1 MSFPDP
7 IQQSDA
13 FIAYLRAEN
22 IDFCVRL
29 FERYQARPPDLSN
42 GRLDEA
48 NLVKWCED
56 ICTLLGKVFFMSRAQ
71 SERQGLYS
79 TLCEICSQ
87 DVAEV
92 ERQLEAQQ
100 TADAATERQREE
112 DAPFQEK
119 SKGGTGER
127 GTRKGSTDDASDA
140 LPTVRAEASGLRRTG
155 RTRLRPVLEAAQEL
169 QCHRD
174 PDASTKE
181 MPVSVAQSASR
192 KRKARPSVDAHIART
207 ISRSDN
213 EAGPS
218 TRSRG
223 KQHAPLQAH
232 PRIGHSKG
240 SSFRHHTP
248 DLALVKKSSKTDL
261 RDVYRR
267 LGDEHSA
274 LARTYKER
282 LGDQHS
288 LLRGHTRSWPTEWT
302 DATYHYLLNC
312 CELVTASSGIRHRA
326 SDVGRQ
332 LSDIGRLVSCV
343 RRQALDISAGCDS
356 PEETQAHY
364 WNAEQS
370 DGSYTQYGIVR
381 PRSGGP
387 GGQISTQSDKVFKA
401 GGTVITQ
408 IWCRLGK
415 TGTIGLLK
423 CLHWKADQSG
433 TGLAWKA
440 NMKRVERIFNAILE
454 HPDLQG
460 AKRSI
465 PSGAAGPVK
474 GA

>member
-29 FERYQARPPDLSN
+29 FERYQARPPDLSD

-71 SERQGLYS
+71 SECQGLYS

-87 DVAEV
+87 AVAESLPEQQAPSKRKAKEALEKEACV
-92 ERQLEAQQ
+92 KVPQMTHPTPCQLCEPRRVACVGPVGLACDLCWRQH
-100 TADAATERQREE
+100 
-112 DAPFQEK
+112 K
-119 SKGGTGER
+119 SC
-127 GTRKGSTDDASDA
+127 SN
-140 LPTVRAEASGLRRTG
+140 G
-155 RTRLRPVLEAAQEL
+155 R
-169 QCHRD
+169 HRD

-223 KQHAPLQAH
+223 KRARTSASTSSNRAFEGVVIPT
-232 PRIGHSKG
+232 PRRRTS
-240 SSFRHHTP
+240 RV
-248 DLALVKKSSKTDL
+248 VKKSSKTTS
-261 RDVYRR
+261 
-267 LGDEHSA
+267 EN
-274 LARTYKER
+274 
-282 LGDQHS
+282 
-288 LLRGHTRSWPTEWT
+288 
-302 DATYHYLLNC
+302 HYLLNC
-312 CELVTASSGIRHRA
+312 CELVTASSGIRRRA
-326 SDVGRQ
+326 SDVGHQ
-332 LSDIGRLVSCV
+332 LSDIGRLVSRV

-408 IWCRLGK
+408 IWCHLGK

-454 HPDLQG
+454 HPDLITTNLRRQG

-465 PSGAAGPVK
+465 PSGAAGPAK

>member
-29 FERYQARPPDLSN
+29 FERYQARPPDLSD

-56 ICTLLGKVFFMSRAQ
+56 ICTLLSLPEQQAPSKRKAKEALEKEACAKVPQMTHPTPCQ
-71 SERQGLYS
+71 
-79 TLCEICSQ
+79 LCEPRRVACVGPVGLACDLCWRQHKSCSN
-87 DVAEV
+87 
-92 ERQLEAQQ
+92 
-100 TADAATERQREE
+100 
-112 DAPFQEK
+112 
-119 SKGGTGER
+119 
-127 GTRKGSTDDASDA
+127 
-140 LPTVRAEASGLRRTG
+140 G
-155 RTRLRPVLEAAQEL
+155 R
-169 QCHRD
+169 HRD

-192 KRKARPSVDAHIART
+192 KCKARPSVDAHIART

-223 KQHAPLQAH
+223 K
-232 PRIGHSKG
+232 R
-240 SSFRHHTP
+240 
-248 DLALVKKSSKTDL
+248 
-261 RDVYRR
+261 
-267 LGDEHSA
+267 
-274 LARTYKER
+274 ARTSASTSSNRAFE
-282 LGDQHS
+282 GVIIPTP
-288 LLRGHTRSWPTEWT
+288 HTGPR
-302 DATYHYLLNC
+302 
-312 CELVTASSGIRHRA
+312 ASSRRAQRRTSETSTESWRRTLRSRKDIQGASRRSTLRSCEDIQGAGRQNGLMLHLAVVQILAAPDCYMLHQASGWA

-332 LSDIGRLVSCV
+332 LSDIGRLVSRV

-401 GGTVITQ
+401 GGMVITQ
-408 IWCRLGK
+408 IWCHLGK

-454 HPDLQG
+454 HPDLITTNLRRQG

-465 PSGAAGPVK
+465 PSGAAGPAK